1 MIIINSRQNLTG
13 LQSLWFLQI
22 SRVYRLFR
30 PDVNGGPGHDLA
42 GLSNVVPVL
51 ESEDQCEVLC
61 GLPALVARVARLCCV
76 CKLEVTWRSARGQP
90 GGSDGCKLTAAGVA
104 SEHKADVSA
113 EQAGLVWRL
122 AEEGHRAARSLPLSG
137 VDGLVLEVVPGLHH
151 VLPQPAGPALLL
163 VLAANFVD

>member
-1 MIIINSRQNLTG
+1 M
-13 LQSLWFLQI
+13 
-22 SRVYRLFR
+22 
-30 PDVNGGPGHDLA
+30 
-42 GLSNVVPVL
+42 
-51 ESEDQCEVLC
+51 EVS
-61 GLPALVARVARLCCV
+61 
-76 CKLEVTWRSARGQP
+76 WRSARGQP